1 MIKYKLNCSKCN
13 AKNFDSWFLNSKEY
27 EKLKK
32 KNLICCY
39 ICGSKN
45 INKSIMA
52 PSVKKR
58 NKQDIDEIISLKR
71 NSHIKSKIYNFQ
83 KFIKKNFEDVGKNFP
98 YEARSLHYNNK
109 KNKKGLLVLHQKRIL
124 RNLMK
129 RELVPKCFHG
139 LIKIIKFF

>member
-13 AKNFDSWFLNSKEY
+13 KNFDSWFLNSKEY

-71 NSHIKSKIYNFQ
+71 NSHIRSKIYNFQ

-109 KNKKGLLVLHQKRIL
+109 KNKKGIFGIASKKDI
-124 RNLMK
+124 K
-129 RELVPKCFHG
+129 ELNEEGISTQMFPWIEK
-139 LIKIIKFF
+139 KDN